1 MTAAQRAAQCCTIH
15 PNKEFSMLTL
25 ILALAT
31 GLAVGFGSFYGL
43 GFSRIWASV
52 TGMLALLAVQVVIT
66 LILRRVTLRINAQI
80 QEIMLETQKK
90 LQQKQAQFMRKPAS
104 QKVMMAQLEKEQ
116 TEGIRKAL
124 ETCDLF
130 NPVCKWNFFLKKQI
144 ATMRMMF
151 LYQLKKYDEVDR
163 LLPQCLFMDS
173 QSISIKMAR
182 MYKTG
187 AEASEIDRFFRK
199 KARRL
204 RNENAVLPYSLYAW
218 ILLKQGRNDDAFKVM
233 TDAKAKT
240 SDETVLRNWEFL
252 ANGRIK
258 QFSNSGLAEAWYALA
273 LEEPKMPKVQ
283 QVYRRY

>member
-1 MTAAQRAAQCCTIH
+1 
-15 PNKEFSMLTL
+15 MLTL
-25 ILALAT
+25 LIALAA
-31 GLAVGFGSFYGL
+31 GLAAGFGSFYAFH
-43 GFSRIWASV
+43 FSPVWAGV
-52 TGMLALLAVQVVIT
+52 TGMFALLAAQLVIT
-66 LILRRVTLRINAQI
+66 LILRRITLRINARI

-144 ATMRMMF
+144 TTMRMMF
-151 LYQLKKYDEVDR
+151 LYQLRKYDEVDK
-163 LLPQCLFMDS
+163 LLPQCLFMDG

-187 AEASEIDRFFRK
+187 ADAAEIDRFFRK
-199 KARRL
+199 KAKRL

-252 ANGRIK
+252 ANGRFK
-258 QFSNSGLAEAWYALA
+258 QFSNSGPWYALA